1 MAKRMEHQQVVDQLL
16 QSKAIDFDAI
26 GSTIAKLGPQ
36 LVMTDE
42 PWESFCLTMRI
53 MIWIYRFPG
62 PRGPIFGDLDALR
75 NQASELQG

>member
-1 MAKRMEHQQVVDQLL
+1 MAKRVDHQEVVSQLL
-16 QSKAIDFDAI
+16 ESKAVSFDAI

-53 MIWIYRFPG
+53 MIWVYRFPG
-62 PRGPIFGDLDALR
+62 PRGPIFDDLGELR
-75 NQASELQG
+75 RQAGELQG